1 MKKINI
7 QAVKFGTVVNLSING
22 KLSKKTCKTSE
33 EANTLFKA
41 IQVARENPTEDNLK
55 IIRCLLSEKL
65 RIAMLAGLEVD
76 PETNEVFLA
85 GFNTPIPQTLVDVIE
100 DYTKNKYPLDA
111 IINFWKLLM
120 INPDKRIREKLFD
133 FIKVHDFALTDKGY
147 MIVYKA
153 VARKEDT
160 EKNRF
165 AEYISNQ
172 VFHVRKDWKC
182 SAYKYGVYKI
192 IATGEY
198 GISKVETFANWNE
211 KEKGIE
217 LLGNLGDLFDAMFGV
232 DTMFGDNKTD
242 ENEAPVYL
250 SKSNQA
256 PKMEIR
262 LGIPVIMPRSECD
275 GDPMVEC
282 SFGLHCGST
291 KYIQT
296 FASST
301 DAILVC
307 LINPAN
313 VIAIPVADNSKMR
326 VSEYF
331 AFAVATYI
339 DGKIDVIEQQYYEND
354 YINYE
359 VEELEKQI
367 LNVQAEELPI
377 ENAINA
383 EPESRPISELKKIIE
398 TRIIDLNN

>member
-7 QAVKFGTVVNLSING
+7 NAVKMGSIVNLSING
-22 KLSKKTCKTSE
+22 KLQKKNCNTPE
-33 EANTLFKA
+33 EATILFKA
-41 IQVARENPTEDNLK
+41 ILKAKENPTDENLK
-55 IIRCLLSEKL
+55 TIRCLLSEKL

-76 PETNEVFLA
+76 PETNEIFLA

-100 DYTKNKYPLDA
+100 DYTKNKYPLNA

-217 LLGNLGDLFDAMFGV
+217 TLGNLGDLFDAIFNG
-232 DTMFGDNKTD
+232 NKTSKD
-242 ENEAPVYL
+242 ETPVYL

-313 VIAIPVADNSKMR
+313 VIAIPIADHSKMR

-339 DGKIDVIEQQYYEND
+339 NGKIDVIDQQYYEND

-367 LNVQAEELPI
+367 AKVKSEELPI
-377 ENAINA
+377 ETAISC
-383 EPESRPISELKKIIE
+383 EPESRSLEEMMKILSTRLIDIE
-398 TRIIDLNN
+398 